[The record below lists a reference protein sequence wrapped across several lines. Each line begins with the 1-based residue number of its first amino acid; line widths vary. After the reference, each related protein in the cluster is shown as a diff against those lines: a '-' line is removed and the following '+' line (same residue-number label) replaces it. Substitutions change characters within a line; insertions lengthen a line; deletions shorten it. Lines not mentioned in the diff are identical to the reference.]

1 MLQQTVCGG
10 PTNNLCVSTFRPVQ
24 ASHAHICTHLHPT
37 YVHGVVEIMH
47 IQTAV
52 ERKWPD
58 LCGWPQYGWGA
69 TDLEIYRMWGELKSS
84 GVLMPVQKHTENSHI
99 PVCIFV
105 SPSDSPLIF
114 LYVKTNTSLFIDT
127 WLNCV
132 GECIHV
138 PNTAAVSSFPFF
150 FFF

>member
-1 MLQQTVCGG
+1 
-10 PTNNLCVSTFRPVQ
+10 
-24 ASHAHICTHLHPT
+24 
-37 YVHGVVEIMH
+37 
-47 IQTAV
+47 
-52 ERKWPD
+52 
-58 LCGWPQYGWGA
+58 
-69 TDLEIYRMWGELKSS
+69 
-84 GVLMPVQKHTENSHI
+84 MPVQKHTENSHI

-150 FFF
+150 FFFSSLISYTLFVSHIYWKNRQNKNKKMN